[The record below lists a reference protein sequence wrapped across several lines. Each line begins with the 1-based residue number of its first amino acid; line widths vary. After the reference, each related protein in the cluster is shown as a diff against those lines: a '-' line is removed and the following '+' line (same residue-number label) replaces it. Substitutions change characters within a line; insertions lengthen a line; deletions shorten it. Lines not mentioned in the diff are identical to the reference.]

1 MSNHIRQLVTIITE
15 AVLES
20 ELTRLLE
27 RLGARGYT
35 ITEAR
40 GKGSRGIRD
49 AGWDEVRNLR
59 LEVLCDEDVADA
71 IMDHL
76 QQHYYDN
83 FAMVMF
89 SCEVKVRRGDKF

>member
-59 LEVLCDEDVADA
+59 LEVLCDEAVADA
-71 IMDHL
+71 RSLLALVELDAGEPL
-76 QQHYYDN
+76 PVLSGQEYS
-83 FAMVMF
+83 VL
-89 SCEVKVRRGDKF
+89 

>member
-1 MSNHIRQLVTIITE
+1 MTHTKQLVTIVTE

-20 ELTRLLE
+20 ELTRVLE
-27 RLGARGYT
+27 RLGAKGYT

-59 LEVLCDEDVADA
+59 LEVICDEAVAEA

-76 QQHYYDN
+76 QDHYYDN

-89 SCEVKVRRGDKF
+89 STQIQVRRGEKF

>member
-1 MSNHIRQLVTIITE
+1 MTHTNQLVTIVTE

-20 ELTRLLE
+20 ELTRVLE
-27 RLGARGYT
+27 HLGAKGYT

-59 LEVLCDEDVADA
+59 LEVICDEAVAEA
-71 IMDHL
+71 IMEHL
-76 QQHYYDN
+76 QDHYYDN

-89 SCEVKVRRGDKF
+89 STQIRVRRGEKF

>member
-1 MSNHIRQLVTIITE
+1 MTHTKQLVTIVTE

-20 ELTRLLE
+20 ELTRVLE
-27 RLGARGYT
+27 RLGAKGYT

-59 LEVLCDEDVADA
+59 LEVICDEAVAEA

-76 QQHYYDN
+76 QDHYYDN

-89 SCEVKVRRGDKF
+89 STQIRVRRGEKF